1 MATTAPVQKRRDSKQ
16 DELDRLA
23 KDFFE
28 LTESRLAKM
37 GSEERER
44 VIVSIHATA
53 ETLGGSVN
61 ARGHPLAL
69 IRLHLRKLTLR
80 QLEEILLKIS

>member
-1 MATTAPVQKRRDSKQ
+1 MATTAMAQRKRDSKQ

-28 LTESRLAKM
+28 LTESQLAKM

-44 VIVSIHATA
+44 VIASIHATA
-53 ETLGGSVN
+53 ETCKEASW
-61 ARGHPLAL
+61 
-69 IRLHLRKLTLR
+69 RL
-80 QLEEILLKIS
+80 

>member
-1 MATTAPVQKRRDSKQ
+1 MDASNWPGSASWVVGLGQQVREGSMATTAPIQKRQDTKQ

-28 LTESRLAKM
+28 LTESQLAKM

-44 VIVSIHATA
+44 VIASIHATA
-53 ETLGGSVN
+53 ETCRE
-61 ARGHPLAL
+61 APW
-69 IRLHLRKLTLR
+69 RL
-80 QLEEILLKIS
+80 